1 MFNQKEIK
9 LAKKTSISCR
19 SRIEVNIRRL
29 LTRCELLAKE
39 DSHHNW
45 RLDKYIHA
53 LDGTMTT
60 LQLSND
66 KPSRD
71 EIAEYMKRIDFLKG
85 IINMEKLN
93 NPIERVVAVQ
103 LIPNF
108 SKLINSNEPN
118 IVTQIH
124 QKTAAKYNRKLRSEL
139 LNCDS
144 DGKTKMR
151 MSNFSTHDG
160 DLDALLKY
168 NRNMQEKISENMIL
182 MTSNMKEHALTA
194 GAIIRKDMIALEKS
208 DKLTEINTTKL
219 KAESLKLEEH
229 TKSHWRCW
237 VWLMVA
243 LTLTIFFNMIFFMKI
258 AKKRI

>member
-1 MFNQKEIK
+1 MFNQKERN
-9 LAKKTSISCR
+9 LAKKDSISCK
-19 SRIEVNIRRL
+19 SRIEVNIKRL

-45 RLDKYIHA
+45 RLEKYIHA
-53 LDGTMTT
+53 LDGAMTK

-66 KPSRD
+66 KPSKD
-71 EIAEYMKRIDFLKG
+71 EMAEYMKRIDFLKG
-85 IINMEKLN
+85 IIDMEKLN

-103 LIPNF
+103 LLPNF
-108 SKLINSNEPN
+108 SKLNSNEPN

-124 QKTAAKYNRKLRSEL
+124 QKTVAKYNRELRSEL

-144 DGKTKMR
+144 DGKTRMR
-151 MSNFSTHDG
+151 MSSISTHDG

-168 NRNMQEKISENMIL
+168 NRNMQEKIAENMIL

-194 GAIIRKDMIALEKS
+194 GAIIRKDMVALEKS

-229 TKSHWRCW
+229 TKSNWRCW

-243 LTLTIFFNMIFFMKI
+243 LVLTIFFS
-258 AKKRI
+258 KKYA